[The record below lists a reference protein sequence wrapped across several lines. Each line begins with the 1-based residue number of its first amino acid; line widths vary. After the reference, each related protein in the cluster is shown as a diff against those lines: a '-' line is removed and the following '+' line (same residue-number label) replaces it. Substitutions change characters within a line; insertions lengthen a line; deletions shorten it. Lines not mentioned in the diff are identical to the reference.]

1 MIKEVVLATSNQG
14 KLKEFTELL
23 SPVFGKVLSL
33 REFNGLP
40 EIVEDGET
48 FSENALKKAR
58 VISKL
63 TQKITL
69 ADDSGLEVDALGG
82 RPGVFSSRYAGE
94 NAGDEEN
101 INKLLQEL
109 KGEANRN
116 ARFVCCLALVF
127 PDGKEITVEGRCE
140 GVIAEEPRGKGGF
153 GYDPVFYL
161 PEFNKTMAE
170 LTLEEKNLV
179 SHRSRAVN
187 ALIMYL
193 NGQKHKES

>member
-1 MIKEVVLATSNQG
+1 MIKEVVLATKNQG
-14 KLKEFTELL
+14 KIKEFTELL

-33 REFNGLP
+33 REFNSLP

-48 FSENALKKAR
+48 FGENALKKAR

-63 TQKITL
+63 THKITL

-109 KGEANRN
+109 KGAANRN

-140 GVIAEEPRGKGGF
+140 GVIVEEPKGKGGF

-161 PEFNKTMAE
+161 PELNKTMAE
-170 LTLEEKNLV
+170 LTLEEKNLL

-193 NGQKHKES
+193 NGQKD

>member
-1 MIKEVVLATSNQG
+1 MIKEVVLATKNQG
-14 KLKEFTELL
+14 KIKEFTELL

-33 REFNGLP
+33 REFNSLP

-48 FSENALKKAR
+48 FGENALKKAR

-109 KGEANRN
+109 KGAANRN

-140 GVIAEEPRGKGGF
+140 GVIVEEPKGKGGF

-161 PEFNKTMAE
+161 PELNKTMAE
-170 LTLEEKNLV
+170 LTLEEKNLL

-193 NGQKHKES
+193 NGQKD

>member
-14 KLKEFTELL
+14 KLKEFAELL

-58 VISKL
+58 VISRL
-63 TQKITL
+63 IQKITL

-94 NAGDEEN
+94 NAGDDEN

-109 KGEANRN
+109 KGAANRN

-140 GVIAEEPRGKGGF
+140 GVIAEEPRGEGGF

-161 PEFNKTMAE
+161 PELNKTMAE
-170 LTLEEKNLV
+170 LNLPEKNLL

-193 NGQKHKES
+193 NGQKD

>member
-1 MIKEVVLATSNQG
+1 MRISEVVLATSNQG

-58 VISKL
+58 VISRL
-63 TQKITL
+63 IQKITL

-82 RPGVFSSRYAGE
+82 RPGGFSSRYAGE

-109 KGEANRN
+109 KGAANRN

-140 GVIAEEPRGKGGF
+140 RVIAEEPRGEGGF

-161 PEFNKTMAE
+161 PELNKTMAE
-170 LTLEEKNLV
+170 LTLPEKNLL

-193 NGQKHKES
+193 NGQKD

>member
-1 MIKEVVLATSNQG
+1 MIKEIVLATKNRG
-14 KLKEFTELL
+14 KIKEFSDLL
-23 SPVFGKVLSL
+23 SPVFGRIISL
-33 REFNGLP
+33 REFNNIP

-101 INKLLQEL
+101 INKLLREL

-127 PDGKEITVEGRCE
+127 PDGREITVEGRCE
-140 GVIAEEPRGKGGF
+140 GVIVEDPRGEGGF

-161 PEFNKTMAE
+161 PELNKTMAE

-193 NGQKHKES
+193 NGQKD